1 VKFICICSTRF
12 ENYGSYYENKFKLT
26 MPKRICP
33 FDYDFVPQSKL
44 HISEKELYDE
54 ESVKSVYGKTC
65 YFYIPTDIGS
75 SLWYHLDVLPYL
87 VTMMAIAYLR
97 KAGSS
102 CNHFLMV
109 GGVHVNFCPQKKS
122 ISYRIFSN

>member
-1 VKFICICSTRF
+1 VTCDCLHCHFCAGGRDYCAFSLCVFVVPGCKIT
-12 ENYGSYYENKFKLT
+12 GPVT

-65 YFYIPTDIGS
+65 YFYILIDIGR
-75 SLWYHLDVLPYL
+75 SL
-87 VTMMAIAYLR
+87 
-97 KAGSS
+97 
-102 CNHFLMV
+102 
-109 GGVHVNFCPQKKS
+109 
-122 ISYRIFSN
+122 